1 MQRAETPSNTTRAW
15 YPGYAQRAAQRI
27 APEIGQP
34 RSHGSPFPNTP
45 GFARTETPRRQ
56 DVGPLAPPPFT
67 PHRTAS
73 MPAPSQIPTPQPQ
86 NERHEDT
93 SQAPIGKAPDLWDAW
108 GMAPG
113 GKGLPRPT
121 ETTRESPESTPRPA
135 TPPSTPDPSPTPAT
149 WDLSDMRQAYMSTPR
164 TETTPA
170 GARTPV
176 GGPPTEMQMLTLMQP
191 QNRHMIPEST
201 PGAQAKLQ
209 DDDGRPRLHPRSCA
223 PKMGP
228 KAWVKG
234 ISLANQA

>member
-1 MQRAETPSNTTRAW
+1 
-15 YPGYAQRAAQRI
+15 
-27 APEIGQP
+27 
-34 RSHGSPFPNTP
+34 
-45 GFARTETPRRQ
+45 
-56 DVGPLAPPPFT
+56 
-67 PHRTAS
+67 

-93 SQAPIGKAPDLWDAW
+93 SQAPIGKAPGLWDAR
-108 GMAPG
+108 GVAPG

-176 GGPPTEMQMLTLMQP
+176 GGPPTEKQMLTLMQP

-209 DDDGRPRLHPRSCA
+209 DDDGRPRLMGYYDTQREYEEGCA
-223 PKMGP
+223 LNMSQGNLIWITIRKIRPSDITEVLEHLTEQGDHEGNRWVIETTHTAWMGNICIS
-228 KAWVKG
+228 KSAASAWLSIVG
-234 ISLANQA
+234 VALH